1 MYYANSKHKKTGLS
15 ILKTDKVELKT
26 ENIFRDK
33 EWHFILVK
41 GSVHQESIIIN
52 VYELNDKVP
61 KYMK

>member
-33 EWHFILVK
+33 E
-41 GSVHQESIIIN
+41 
-52 VYELNDKVP
+52 
-61 KYMK
+61 